1 MVSLNMNRFAI
12 SKLHFQNMERL
23 NSFLTTTTNSGSI
36 IKIKNFTSIFVT
48 FFQVLLLD
56 TNVKVSEVVSEI
68 NGSKIANT
76 EN

>member
-1 MVSLNMNRFAI
+1 MNRFAI

>member
-1 MVSLNMNRFAI
+1 MNRFAI
-12 SKLHFQNMERL
+12 TKLHFQNMERL
-23 NSFLTTTTNSGSI
+23 NSFLTTTTNSGLI
-36 IKIKNFTSIFVT
+36 IKVKNFTSIFVT

>member
-12 SKLHFQNMERL
+12 TKLHFQNMERL
-23 NSFLTTTTNSGSI
+23 NSFLTTTTNSGLI

>member
-1 MVSLNMNRFAI
+1 MNRFAI
-12 SKLHFQNMERL
+12 TKLHFQNMERL

>member
-1 MVSLNMNRFAI
+1 MNRFAI
-12 SKLHFQNMERL
+12 TKLHFQNMERL
-23 NSFLTTTTNSGSI
+23 NSFLTTTTNSGLI